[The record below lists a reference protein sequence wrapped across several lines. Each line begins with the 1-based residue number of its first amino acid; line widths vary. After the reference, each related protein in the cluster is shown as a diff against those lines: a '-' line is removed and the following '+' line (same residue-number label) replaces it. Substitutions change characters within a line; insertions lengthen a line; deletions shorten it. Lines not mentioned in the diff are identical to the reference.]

1 MAKQIAGLAMM
12 RFNELG
18 DWYDELFQ
26 RGKYEVIDFVYWSLA
41 PSLRSVD

>member
-1 MAKQIAGLAMM
+1 MPRGKEKKYAAKQLAGLAMM

-26 RGKYEVIDFVYWSLA
+26 RGMTEVDFVYW
-41 PSLRSVD
+41 